1 VKTTTRILASISA
14 FLFLFSSVVY
24 SYFAVNAIKY
34 NSLKI
39 VMDPKTGA
47 IGENI
52 ASQPDIPL
60 SAIIVIPGWALLMA
74 CVFVIIFIIKR
85 KNLFL
90 NLAAAFSL
98 FGAIIYIIIPK
109 QLLIVSYYMTYRF
122 FFSLNLI
129 SIYEK
134 MSPAFLPD
142 LIIFYMAEFFL
153 ITVYI
158 SKIKSE
164 TSQKEHTKLNTQ

>member
-1 VKTTTRILASISA
+1 MKTTTKILASISA
-14 FLFLFSSVVY
+14 FFFLFSSVVY

-34 NSLKI
+34 NSMKI
-39 VMDPKTGA
+39 VMDSKTGA
-47 IGENI
+47 IGENL

-60 SAIIVIPGWALLMA
+60 SAIIILPGWALLMA

-85 KNLFL
+85 NNLFL
-90 NLAAAFSL
+90 NIAATFSL
-98 FGAIIYIIIPK
+98 IGAIIYIIIPK
-109 QLLIVSYYMTYRF
+109 QLLIVSYFMTYRF

-129 SIYEK
+129 GLYMH
-134 MSPAFLPD
+134 MSPFFLPD
-142 LIIFYMAEFFL
+142 LILFYMAEFFL

-164 TSQKEHTKLNTQ
+164 KLQKEHTRLNTQ